1 MKNKIIEDRIRDSHF
16 GDEKQLEIIFS
27 KSNRLVIEA
36 PAGYGKTKTMVSK
49 IAYMLAS
56 NQIPYPKKLL
66 ALTFSVNAAYKIKK
80 DVTQNIPNILEG
92 IESNFNISDKILV
105 SNYHG
110 FARRVLKRYGYK
122 FHSNLSEI
130 DKFQSVDDS
139 HSRRLITLFP
149 SVSYHDAEIL
159 SKFNSAVK
167 TFDYKYVKENIYIYN
182 KIVIENLL
190 PLNIIP
196 YNAILSL
203 TCKLLKDYPV
213 ICKFYQK
220 LYSSILVDEYQDTN
234 CLSYWILTYLFSD
247 DSNII
252 LMGDSLQRIYGFIGA
267 VPKLLSLTAKK
278 FTLETIQ
285 LEKNYRFQ
293 HNKEMLILDKNIRLN
308 AENPVKPDII
318 ETANIQFSLLDNQIL
333 EAEYIIEKSLKLIE
347 ENKDSKVSI
356 LVKQRGRNIDA
367 IIEEFNKKS
376 VPFFYG
382 MFTDEDPNYVKF
394 NRECLFEFIELL
406 RVKDQVT
413 KKMARTLISTIKT
426 KIIDTDALTSSLF
439 DLLEIFLSKVFSD
452 FSFLSNEEKITLI
465 KDTFEN
471 NGLKQYIEFIDAN
484 IIISTVHGSKGLEW
498 DFVIIPDMESFLF
511 PNYYGLCGKCGCVS
525 SCNLVVTKKIE
536 TQFLEELSV
545 FYVAVTRAR
554 KQVYF
559 TASKNQINSGGSFV
573 KRNVSC
579 LLKLPGIN
587 IKTV

>member
-1 MKNKIIEDRIRDSHF
+1 MNNKIIEERIRNDHF

-27 KSNRLVIEA
+27 KTNRLVIEA

-56 NQIPYPKKLL
+56 NQIPYPKRLL

-92 IESNFNISDKILV
+92 TKSDFSISDKMLV

-110 FARRVLKRYGYK
+110 FARRLLKRYGYK
-122 FHSNLSEI
+122 IHPSLVEI

-139 HSRRLITLFP
+139 NIRNLMQLFSSP
-149 SVSYHDAEIL
+149 LSYADAEIL
-159 SKFNSAVK
+159 SNFNLSVK
-167 TFDYKYVKENIYIYN
+167 NVNSKYVKENINAYN
-182 KIVIENLL
+182 EIVITKLL
-190 PLNIIP
+190 SLKIIP

-203 TCKLLKDYPV
+203 ACKLLKENLV
-213 ICKFYQK
+213 IRNFYQK
-220 LYSSILVDEYQDTN
+220 LYRTILVDEYQDTN
-234 CLSYWILTYLFSD
+234 CLSYWLLSYLFSEN
-247 DSNII
+247 SNVI

-267 VPKLLSLTAKK
+267 VPDLLSRSAKQFK
-278 FTLETIQ
+278 LEKIQ
-285 LEKNYRFQ
+285 LNKNYRFQ
-293 HNKEMLILDKNIRLN
+293 YNKEMLLLDKNIRRN
-308 AENPVKPDII
+308 AENPISPTIS
-318 ETANIQFSLLDNQIL
+318 ETANIEFSLFDNQIL
-333 EAEYIIEKSLKLIE
+333 EAEYLINKSVKLIE
-347 ENKDSKVSI
+347 ESPSSKVAI
-356 LVKQRGRNIDA
+356 LVKQRGNNINA

-382 MFTDEDPNYVKF
+382 LFTDEDQNYVKF

-413 KKMARTLISTIKT
+413 KKMASNLFRKIKT
-426 KIIDTDALTSSLF
+426 KITDTDALTSSLF

-452 FSFLSNEEKITLI
+452 FSFLSNDEKVSLI
-465 KDTFEN
+465 KDTFEH

-498 DFVIIPDMESFLF
+498 DFVIIPDMEAFSF
-511 PNYYGLCGKCGCVS
+511 PNYYGLCSDCGCIS
-525 SCNLVVTKKIE
+525 NCNLVVTKKIE
-536 TQFLEELSV
+536 PKFLEELSV

-559 TASKNQINSGGSFV
+559 SASKNQIDH
-573 KRNVSC
+573 RNNMVERNISC
-579 LLKLPGIN
+579 LLKLPGIK
-587 IKTV
+587 IL